1 MVVLNIIGENLMKK
15 NLKIIILAGILLSVL
30 AFPLCAKSKK
40 NKKDSSV
47 RLIQIAHTPTNVPYG
62 FLNEK
67 GESDGFEVSVM
78 KAVDEL
84 LPQYKFNFNAVSD
97 DELLIGIETGKY
109 QVGTKGAWLTE
120 ERKKKFLIP
129 SEPIA
134 ASVIGLAYRSSDSE
148 KIHDMDSF
156 AEFSGKL
163 IPISPLSAQYSVID
177 EYNKSHEG
185 KAQIKL
191 VPSDVFDIADSY
203 LWVLEGRYDGYL
215 VLKLSFEKNVLK
227 ETGPYHQF
235 AEKLSYV
242 PYKGIPTYPLFNKK
256 ETQLVSDYEN
266 AIKILKENGTIAE
279 LSEKYF
285 GENVFDFVTE

>member
-1 MVVLNIIGENLMKK
+1 MGVLNIIGENLMKK

-285 GENVFDFVTE
+285 DENVFDFVTE

>member
-1 MVVLNIIGENLMKK
+1 MKK
-15 NLKIIILAGILLSVL
+15 NTKFILSLVVLSIVFAGSI
-30 AFPLCAKSKK
+30 FAKG
-40 NKKDSSV
+40 KKDNSSV
-47 RLIQIAHTPTNVPYG
+47 RIIQVAHTPTNVPYG

-78 KAVDEL
+78 RAVDEL
-84 LPQYKFNFNAVSD
+84 LPQYEFKFNAVSD

-120 ERKKKFLIP
+120 ERQKKFLIP

-134 ASVIGLAYRSSDSE
+134 ASVIGLAYRSADSE
-148 KIHDMDSF
+148 KIHNMDSF

-177 EYNKSHEG
+177 EYNKSHAG

-235 AEKLSYV
+235 ADKLSYV
-242 PYKGIPTYPLFNKK
+242 AYKGIPTYPLFNKK
-256 ETQLVSDYEN
+256 EVQLVSDYEN
-266 AIKILKENGTIAE
+266 AIKILKENGTIE
-279 LSEKYF
+279 SLSQKYF
-285 GENVFDFVTE
+285 GENVFDFVTD

>member
-1 MVVLNIIGENLMKK
+1 MKK
-15 NLKIIILAGILLSVL
+15 STKSFLLFVL
-30 AFPLCAKSKK
+30 ASSMVASPVFAAKKSKK
-40 NKKDSSV
+40 AKKNAV
-47 RLIQIAHTPTNVPYG
+47 RVIQVAHTPTNVPYG

-67 GESDGFEVSVM
+67 GQSDGFEVSVLR
-78 KAVDEL
+78 AVDEL
-84 LPQYKFNFNAVSD
+84 LPQYEFNFNAVSD

-129 SEPIA
+129 SSPIA
-134 ASVIGLAYRSSDSE
+134 ASVIGLAFRTSDAQ
-148 KIHDMDSF
+148 KIKDMDSF
-156 AEFSGKL
+156 AAYSGKL

-177 EYNKSHEG
+177 DYNKAHQG

-227 ETGPYHQF
+227 ESGPYHQF
-235 AEKLSYV
+235 ADKLSYV
-242 PYKGIPTYPLFNKK
+242 PYKGIPTWPLFNKN
-256 ETQLVSDYEN
+256 EEELVKDYDQ
-266 AIKILKENGTIAE
+266 AIKTLQENGTIE
-279 LSEKYF
+279 KLSQKYF

>member
-1 MVVLNIIGENLMKK
+1 MKK
-15 NLKIIILAGILLSVL
+15 STKVFTFLLIGSL
-30 AFPLCAKSKK
+30 FLTNPLTAAKKTKK
-40 NKKDSSV
+40 GKKSDIRV
-47 RLIQIAHTPTNVPYG
+47 VQIAHTPTNVPYG

-67 GESDGFEVSVM
+67 GESDGFEVSVL

-84 LPQYKFNFNAVSD
+84 LPQYEFKFNAVSD

-109 QVGTKGAWLTE
+109 QLGTKGAWLTE

-129 SEPIA
+129 STPIA
-134 ASVIGLAYRSSDSE
+134 ASVIGLAYRTSDAD
-148 KIHDMDSF
+148 KIKDIDSF
-156 AEFSGKL
+156 AAYSGKL

-177 EYNKSHEG
+177 DYNKAHAG
-185 KAQIKL
+185 QPQIKR

-227 ETGPYHQF
+227 ETGAYHQF
-235 AEKLSYV
+235 ADKLSYV
-242 PYKGIPTYPLFNKK
+242 PYKGIPTWPLFNKQ
-256 ETQLVSDYEN
+256 ETQLVADYD
-266 AIKILKENGTIAE
+266 AAVKILQENGTIE
-279 LSEKYF
+279 KLSQKYF

>member
-1 MVVLNIIGENLMKK
+1 MGENLMKK
-15 NLKIIILAGILLSVL
+15 NLKIIILSGILLSVL
-30 AFPLCAKSKK
+30 VFPLCAKSKK
-40 NKKDSSV
+40 SKKDSSV

-148 KIHDMDSF
+148 KIYDMDSF

>member
-1 MVVLNIIGENLMKK
+1 MKK
-15 NLKIIILAGILLSVL
+15 ITKSLLLLVLASSILAS
-30 AFPLCAKSKK
+30 PLFAAKKTKKSKK
-40 NKKDSSV
+40 SAV
-47 RLIQIAHTPTNVPYG
+47 RLIQVAHTPTNVPYG

-67 GESDGFEVSVM
+67 GQSDGFEVSVLR
-78 KAVDEL
+78 AVDEL
-84 LPQYKFNFNAVSD
+84 LPQYEFKFNAVSD

-109 QVGTKGAWLTE
+109 QLGTKGAWLTE

-129 SEPIA
+129 STPIA
-134 ASVIGLAYRSSDSE
+134 ASVIGLAYRTSDADQI
-148 KIHDMDSF
+148 KDMDSF
-156 AEFSGKL
+156 AAYSGKL

-177 EYNKSHEG
+177 DYNKAHQG
-185 KAQIKL
+185 QPQIKL

-235 AEKLSYV
+235 ADKLSYV
-242 PYKGIPTYPLFNKK
+242 PYKGIPTWPLFNKK
-256 ETQLVSDYEN
+256 EEQLVKDYDQ
-266 AIKILKENGTIAE
+266 AIKTLKENGTIGK
-279 LSEKYF
+279 LSQKYF

>member
-1 MVVLNIIGENLMKK
+1 MKK
-15 NLKIIILAGILLSVL
+15 SIKLIVSLGLIALVAGSPIF
-30 AFPLCAKSKK
+30 AKTTKSKK
-40 NKKDSSV
+40 NSKV
-47 RLIQIAHTPTNVPYG
+47 RVIQAAHTPTNVPYG

-67 GESDGFEVSVM
+67 GESDGFEVSVL

-84 LPQYKFNFNAVSD
+84 LPQYEFKFNAVSD

-120 ERKKKFLIP
+120 ERQKKFAIP

-134 ASVIGLAYRSSDSE
+134 ASVIGLAFRKENADQI
-148 KIHDMDSF
+148 KDIDSF
-156 AEFSGKL
+156 AAYSGKL

-177 EYNKSHEG
+177 EYNKKNAG
-185 KAQIKL
+185 KPQITL

-203 LWVLEGRYDGYL
+203 LWVLEGRYDGHL
-215 VLKLSFEKNVLK
+215 VLKLSFEKNVTK

-235 AEKLSYV
+235 ADKLSWV

-256 ETQLVSDYEN
+256 ETVLVKDYES
-266 AIKILKENGTIAE
+266 AIKTLKENGTIAK
-279 LSEKYF
+279 LSVKYF

>member
-1 MVVLNIIGENLMKK
+1 MKK
-15 NLKIIILAGILLSVL
+15 SIKLIVSLGLIALVAGSPIF
-30 AFPLCAKSKK
+30 ARTTKSKK
-40 NKKDSSV
+40 NSKV
-47 RLIQIAHTPTNVPYG
+47 RVIQAAHTPTNVPYG

-67 GESDGFEVSVM
+67 GESDGFEVSVL

-84 LPQYKFNFNAVSD
+84 LPQYEFKFNAVSD

-120 ERKKKFLIP
+120 ERQKKFAIP

-134 ASVIGLAYRSSDSE
+134 ASVIGLAFRKENADQI
-148 KIHDMDSF
+148 KDIDSF
-156 AEFSGKL
+156 AAYSGKL

-177 EYNKSHEG
+177 EYNKKNAG
-185 KAQIKL
+185 KPQITL

-215 VLKLSFEKNVLK
+215 VLKLSFEKNVTK

-235 AEKLSYV
+235 ADKLSWV

-256 ETQLVSDYEN
+256 ETVLVKDYES
-266 AIKILKENGTIAE
+266 AIKTLKENGTIAK
-279 LSEKYF
+279 LSVKYF